1 MRFRPPANVFLR
13 RAQLILMLATLV
25 PTVALTALGIVLL
38 AFGSSSGIVIVGGV
52 LAIAFTTSAI
62 TGYIL
67 GSIFIS
73 RGASET
79 RVQTDFLS
87 SVSHELRTP
96 LTSMRMFIETLKDG
110 RVTDPEEQRKCL
122 AIVDEELRRLDGLV
136 GRLIELSKLEAGRHV
151 YERKAVQVRDLM
163 DDAVSAFR
171 AATLGEEVA
180 LQVERPDDLWIIG
193 DRMALAQAIANLL
206 TNAWK
211 HGPTGS
217 VRITLDARDTGKDV
231 EIAVGDNG
239 PGIPPA
245 ERKRIFGHFERGRA
259 AVDGLTPGSG
269 LGLAIVRAIA
279 RAHRGRVEL
288 KSDVKGSRF
297 SLLLPRAP
305 AAAVDAEEAH
315 AGT

>member
-25 PTVALTALGIVLL
+25 PTVLLTGLGIVLL
-38 AFGSSSGIVIVGGV
+38 VVGSSSGLVIVGGV

-110 RVTDPEEQRKCL
+110 RVTDPDEQKKCL
-122 AIVDEELRRLDGLV
+122 QIVHEELARLDSLV
-136 GRLIELSKLEAGRHV
+136 GRLIELSRLEAGRHV
-151 YERKAVQVRDLM
+151 YERKSVAVRDVL
-163 DDAVSAFR
+163 DDAVAAFR
-171 AATLGEEVA
+171 AATLREKVD

-193 DRMALAQAIANLL
+193 DRMALAQAIVNLL

-211 HGPTGS
+211 YGPTGT
-217 VRITLDARDTGKDV
+217 VEIKLAARDVGKAI
-231 EIAVGDNG
+231 EISVTDNG
-239 PGIPPA
+239 PGIPPP
-245 ERKRIFGHFERGRA
+245 ERKRIFGNFERGRA
-259 AVDGLTPGSG
+259 ALAGRKPGSG
-269 LGLAIVRAIA
+269 LGLAIVRAIV
-279 RAHRGRVEL
+279 RAHRGRIEL
-288 KSDVKGSRF
+288 KTDARGSRF
-297 SLLLPRAP
+297 SLVLP
-305 AAAVDAEEAH
+305 AAAH
-315 AGT
+315 P

>member
-38 AFGSSSGIVIVGGV
+38 AVGKSSSGLVIVGGV

-110 RVTDPEEQRKCL
+110 RVTDPEEQKKCL
-122 AIVDEELRRLDGLV
+122 AIVHEELARLDTLV
-136 GRLIELSKLEAGRHV
+136 GRL
-151 YERKAVQVRDLM
+151 
-163 DDAVSAFR
+163 
-171 AATLGEEVA
+171 
-180 LQVERPDDLWIIG
+180 
-193 DRMALAQAIANLL
+193 
-206 TNAWK
+206 
-211 HGPTGS
+211 
-217 VRITLDARDTGKDV
+217 
-231 EIAVGDNG
+231 
-239 PGIPPA
+239 
-245 ERKRIFGHFERGRA
+245 
-259 AVDGLTPGSG
+259 
-269 LGLAIVRAIA
+269 
-279 RAHRGRVEL
+279 
-288 KSDVKGSRF
+288 
-297 SLLLPRAP
+297 
-305 AAAVDAEEAH
+305 
-315 AGT
+315 